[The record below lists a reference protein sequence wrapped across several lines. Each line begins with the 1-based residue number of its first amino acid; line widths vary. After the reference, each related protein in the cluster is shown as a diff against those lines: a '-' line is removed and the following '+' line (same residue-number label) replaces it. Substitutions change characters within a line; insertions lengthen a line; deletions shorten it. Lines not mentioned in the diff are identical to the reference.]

1 MSLLGIRIVAF
12 PLIHLLLYRRSHARE
27 IIEKDI
33 PRWIRFINPA
43 FAEISSDKALVWLL
57 STETLKEFRNLFYY
71 RIGRPST
78 PIDRMLLAIA
88 KSSHEPR
95 STMSLRVPSIG
106 YGFVI
111 KHGYNVIIHAERIG
125 VNCLVFQDV
134 TIGYKTP
141 GGGLP
146 VLGDHVH
153 VSVGAKILG
162 PVMIGDYSIIGANSV
177 VTKDLPP
184 HSTSMGVPVR
194 TITKAGSVV

>member
-1 MSLLGIRIVAF
+1 MALPLL
-12 PLIHLLLYRRSHARE
+12 HLFLYRRSIARE
-27 IIEKDI
+27 SIEKDI
-33 PRWIRFINPA
+33 PRWIRFINPSLSSL
-43 FAEISSDKALVWLL
+43 SSDQALVWLL
-57 STETLKEFRNLFYY
+57 NTETLKEFRNLFYY
-71 RIGRPST
+71 RIGQPASI
-78 PIDRMLLAIA
+78 IDRVLLAVA
-88 KSSHEPR
+88 KSSREPR
-95 STMSLRVPSIG
+95 NTISIRVPSIG

-162 PVMIGDYSIIGANSV
+162 PVTIGDYSIIGANSV

-184 HSTSMGVPVR
+184 HSTAMGVPVR
-194 TITKAGSVV
+194 SISKAGSTA